1 MVSLE
6 AGDLLIPFN
15 AGKQGSSMKSAM
27 TFSIEI
33 TRIEFNNVLVG
44 KAWYPKPVITP
55 LDSIPVYR
63 GLVKN

>member
-6 AGDLLIPFN
+6 AGCLLIPFN

-27 TFSIEI
+27 TFSIEM
-33 TRIEFNNVLVG
+33 TRVEFTNVLVG
-44 KAWYPKPVITP
+44 KAWYPKPVIMP